1 MAENWKFLTSVEALD
16 DTNYFLWSEKI
27 EGILRSKKL
36 WKEVINIKLP
46 EKPEEEDED
55 YRNKFKTWNEWD
67 DDNYVARTIMINTM
81 SKAQLLKYS
90 REKSADKLWS
100 LIKHDMANETEQLR
114 ARSLS
119 ELSTIQIKS
128 DESVDAFLN
137 RAEALRNQCVQ
148 LGRRIED
155 YELKNVHFER
165 TKN

>member
-1 MAENWKFLTSVEALD
+1 
-16 DTNYFLWSEKI
+16 
-27 EGILRSKKL
+27 
-36 WKEVINIKLP
+36 
-46 EKPEEEDED
+46 
-55 YRNKFKTWNEWD
+55 
-67 DDNYVARTIMINTM
+67 
-81 SKAQLLKYS
+81 
-90 REKSADKLWS
+90 
-100 LIKHDMANETEQLR
+100 MANETEQLR